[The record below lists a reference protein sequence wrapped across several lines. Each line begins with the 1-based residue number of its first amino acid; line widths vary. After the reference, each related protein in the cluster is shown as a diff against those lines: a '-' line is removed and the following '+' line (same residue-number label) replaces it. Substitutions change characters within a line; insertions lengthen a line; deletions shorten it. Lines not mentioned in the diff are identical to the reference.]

1 VVVRRLHSGHPCLSL
16 PSVFTYKYRGGEH
29 KSGTHKKERVDRPK
43 EKKYPKRKK
52 EEKKE
57 EKKQRRSCHQHRHR
71 WPSLT
76 TEAAFHFS
84 R

>member
-57 EKKQRRSCHQHRHR
+57 ENK
-71 WPSLT
+71 
-76 TEAAFHFS
+76 TEEELPPTPPLLEPPPPLAITDD
-84 R
+84 